1 MEESG
6 LHFYFP
12 GLDRLPQADECL
24 AVRGWSLKLPCA
36 KGFLSKVD
44 PNLTLNTRGRYRELF
59 LTGQSGINFCTE
71 ILYATGK
78 ATDLSAPAEG

>member
-12 GLDRLPQADECL
+12 ENIDGLPQADESL
-24 AVRGWSLKLPCA
+24 TVRGKVLKLPCA

-44 PNLTLNTRGRYRELF
+44 PNLTLPTRGRYRELG

-71 ILYATGK
+71 ILYAHRQNHGSTRTG
-78 ATDLSAPAEG
+78 